1 MPKPPSGLLSML
13 CCCFAKKHIPTMF
26 VDRNIRLDGTVYP
39 INNVSNAID
48 NTKYSI
54 LTFIPIVLYNQFKF
68 FFNMFFL
75 ILALSQFIESLKVG
89 TQLVT

>member
-1 MPKPPSGLLSML
+1 MPKPSSGLASSL
-13 CCCFAKKHIPTMF
+13 CCCFVKKLIPTMF

-39 INNVSNAID
+39 VNNVSNAID

-54 LTFIPIVLYNQFKF
+54 LTFIPIVLFNQFKF

-75 ILALSQFIESLKVG
+75 ILALSQFIEALKVG
-89 TQLVT
+89 NQRIT